1 MNIIRLIIFALTIP
15 VMAVNG
21 QDSGFSLS
29 QAVGVVRA
37 TIAPSKDGKK
47 HAATM
52 WGPALFQNAQLTGKM
67 AGKIASVSSANITVT
82 NAGWTSNQLVGNYL
96 YIQSGSLSG
105 VLLRVVSNTATTLA
119 LDSQTLNL
127 YGNGLAQGD
136 SFQIIKPY
144 TLSEIL
150 GTPADGVIGGSLQDF
165 QNGKTD
171 RVVIRDEVAGFLR
184 TYYYDTTINHWR
196 DSLSDSN
203 RNGIVIP
210 PMSGSLYYRIS
221 QDTYELSFTGNVPIN
236 GGRFLMPEGVMSH
249 ARFFPIPTT
258 LNNLGL
264 QLLPQWRK
272 SNAASE
278 SLADRVMV
286 QGADGVFR
294 AYWHNG
300 TQWVTKGSTTNQN
313 DTPIPEG
320 SSFFTIRP
328 GKNPPAVF
336 LLPQPY

>member
-1 MNIIRLIIFALTIP
+1 MNIIRLIVFALAIP
-15 VMAVNG
+15 AMALNAA
-21 QDSGFSLS
+21 DAGFSLY

-67 AGKIASVSSANITVT
+67 AGTISSVSSANITVT
-82 NAGWTSNQLVGNYL
+82 NAGWTSNQLVGNYI

-105 VLLRVVSNTATTLA
+105 VLLRVVSNSATTLA
-119 LDSQTLNL
+119 LDSQVLNL
-127 YGNGLAQGD
+127 YGNGLAQED
-136 SFQIIKPY
+136 LFQIIKPY
-144 TLSEIL
+144 TILEIL
-150 GTPADGVIGGSLQDF
+150 GTPADGVVGGSQQDF
-165 QNGKTD
+165 QKGKTD

-196 DSLSDSN
+196 DSLSDAN
-203 RNGIVIP
+203 RDAIVIP

-221 QDTYELSFTGNVPIN
+221 QDTYELSFTGNVPIH
-236 GGRFLMPEGVMSH
+236 GGRFLIPEGVVSH
-249 ARFFPIPTT
+249 SRFFPISTT
-258 LNNLGL
+258 LDRLGL

-286 QGADGVFR
+286 QGADGIFR

-300 TQWVTKGSTTNQN
+300 TNWITKGSTLNQN
-313 DTPIPEG
+313 DIPIPEG
-320 SSFFTIRP
+320 ASFFTIRP

-336 LLPQPY
+336 SMPQPY

>member
-1 MNIIRLIIFALTIP
+1 MNIIRLLIFVLAIST
-15 VMAVNG
+15 MAVNG

-29 QAVGVVRA
+29 NAVGVVRA
-37 TIAPSKDGKK
+37 TIAPSLDGKK

-52 WGPALFQNAQLTGKM
+52 WAPSLFQNAQLGGKM
-67 AGKIASVSSANITVT
+67 GGKIASVSSANITVA
-82 NAGWTSNQLVGNYL
+82 NADWSPNQLSGKYL
-96 YIQSGSLSG
+96 YIKSGSLSG

-119 LDSQTLNL
+119 LDSKILNL
-127 YGNGLAQGD
+127 YGNRLARD
-136 SFQIIKPY
+136 DLYQIIKPY
-144 TLSEIL
+144 TILEIL
-150 GTPADGVIGGSLQDF
+150 GAPADGVVGGSQQDF

-196 DSLSDSN
+196 DSLSVEN
-203 RNGIVIP
+203 RDAVVIP

-221 QDTYELSFTGNVPIN
+221 QETYELSFTGNVPIH
-236 GGRFLMPEGVMSH
+236 GGRFLIPEGVVSH
-249 ARFFPIPTT
+249 SRFFPLSTT
-258 LNNLGL
+258 LDRLGL

-286 QGADGVFR
+286 QGVDGIFR

-300 TQWVTKGSTTNQN
+300 KNWVTKGSTLNQN
-313 DTPIPEG
+313 NTPIQEG
-320 SSFFTIRP
+320 SSFFTIRS
-328 GKNPPAVF
+328 GNNPPAVF
-336 LLPQPY
+336 LMPQPY

>member
-1 MNIIRLIIFALTIP
+1 MNIIRLLVFVLAIST
-15 VMAVNG
+15 MAVNG

-29 QAVGVVRA
+29 NAVGVVRA
-37 TIAPSKDGKK
+37 TIAPSPDGKK

-52 WGPALFQNAQLTGKM
+52 WAPSLFQNAQLTGKM
-67 AGKIASVSSANITVT
+67 AGKIASVSSANITVA
-82 NAGWTSNQLVGNYL
+82 NADWSPNQLSGKYL

-105 VLLRVVSNTATTLA
+105 VLLRVVSNSATTLA
-119 LDSQTLNL
+119 LDSQVLNL
-127 YGNGLAQGD
+127 YGNGLAQED
-136 SFQIIKPY
+136 LFQIIKPY
-144 TLSEIL
+144 TILEIL
-150 GTPADGVIGGSLQDF
+150 GTPADGVVGGSQQDF
-165 QNGKTD
+165 QKGKTD

-196 DSLSDSN
+196 DSLSDTN
-203 RNGIVIP
+203 RDGVVIP

-221 QDTYELSFTGNVPIN
+221 QDTYELCFTGNVPIN
-236 GGRFLMPEGVMSH
+236 GGRFLLREGVVSH
-249 ARFFPIPTT
+249 SRFFPMSTT
-258 LNNLGL
+258 LDRLGL

-286 QGADGVFR
+286 QGADGIFR

-300 TQWVTKGSTTNQN
+300 TNWITKGSTLNQN
-313 DTPIPEG
+313 DIPIPEG
-320 SSFFTIRP
+320 ASFFTIRP

-336 LLPQPY
+336 SMPQPY

>member
-1 MNIIRLIIFALTIP
+1 MNIIRLIIFVLAIP
-15 VMAVNG
+15 VMALNG
-21 QDSGFSLS
+21 ADAGFSLS

-67 AGKIASVSSANITVT
+67 AGKIASVSSANITVN

-119 LDSQTLNL
+119 LDSKILNL
-127 YGNGLAQGD
+127 YGNVLSQED
-136 SFQIIKPY
+136 LFQIIKPY
-144 TLSEIL
+144 TILEIL
-150 GTPADGVIGGSLQDF
+150 GAPADGVVGGSQEDF
-165 QNGKTD
+165 ENGKTD

-196 DSLSDSN
+196 DSFSDAN
-203 RNGIVIP
+203 RDAIVIP

-221 QDTYELSFTGNVPIN
+221 QDTYELSFTGNVPIH
-236 GGRFLMPEGVMSH
+236 GGRFLIPEGVVSH
-249 ARFFPIPTT
+249 SRFFPTSTT
-258 LNNLGL
+258 LDRLGL

-300 TQWVTKGSTTNQN
+300 TNWITKGSTLNQN
-313 DTPIPEG
+313 NIPIQEG
-320 SSFFTIRP
+320 ASFFTIRP
-328 GKNPPAVF
+328 GNNPPAVF
-336 LLPQPY
+336 LMPQPY